1 MKIIKFQT
9 EDFLP
14 SLAMVNTV
22 VLAKYTLPIL
32 SDVRIETKD
41 DGQGGVYAAL
51 MTSDSETWLQMKAPL
66 VEAEVGIVICIEAK
80 GLLQALR
87 NLGGKPV
94 TMEID
99 DSKHIVKCDYGNG
112 HFSLPYEDAQDFPL
126 PMAAP
131 DGAKTKLMDAK
142 TKLMDAKKMLTAIEK
157 AGFATA
163 NDELRPVMNGVRFE
177 FFADGMV
184 AVASDGHKLAKYK
197 DLTITYDNSED
208 QTIYGFTMPKK
219 PCSTLLNV
227 LGSTVAGDIKVMFN
241 DRCFTVNNYQ
251 FKLTARL
258 IEGRYPNYD
267 AVIPKTNDKIVNVDK
282 SAFISAMKRVLPMSS
297 STTELVSLT
306 FADGMMTIASEDF
319 DFSKSASENIPCD
332 YPLTSAPM
340 SIGFKGSTLLQLLQ
354 NVDGDTVKMALA
366 DPSRAGLITE
376 GTTNSV
382 YEYTS
387 LLMPMLLAD

>member
-1 MKIIKFQT
+1 
-9 EDFLP
+9 
-14 SLAMVNTV
+14 MVNTV
-22 VLAKYTLPIL
+22 VLAKTTLPIL
-32 SDVRIETKD
+32 SDVRIETKA
-41 DGQGGVYAAL
+41 DGNGGTYAEL

-66 VEAEVGIVICIEAK
+66 AEAEVGVVICIEAK

-99 DSKHIVKCDYGNG
+99 DSKHLVKCDYGNG

-142 TKLMDAKKMLTAIEK
+142 KLLTAIEK

-163 NDELRPVMNGVRFE
+163 NDELRPVMNGVHFD
-177 FFADGMV
+177 FLPTCMIS
-184 AVASDGHKLAKYK
+184 VASDGHKLAKYA
-197 DLTITYDNSED
+197 DLTITCDEIEPS
-208 QTIYGFTMPKK
+208 GFTMPKK

-241 DRCFTVNNYQ
+241 DRCFTVNNTQ
-251 FKLTARL
+251 FKMSARL

-267 AVIPKTNDKIVNVDK
+267 SVIPKDNDRIVTIAKNDFV
-282 SAFISAMKRVLPMSS
+282 AALKRVLPMGNANS
-297 STTELVSLT
+297 ELVALS
-306 FADGMMTIASEDF
+306 FSMGMMTISAEDF
-319 DFSKSASENIPCD
+319 DFSKSASENVGCD
-332 YPLTSAPM
+332 YAQEEFT
-340 SIGFKGSTLLQLLQ
+340 IGFKGSTLLQLLQ
-354 NVDGDTVKMALA
+354 NIDTDNVKVMLK
-366 DPSRAGLITE
+366 DPSRAGVLCE
-376 GTTNSV
+376 DKPNGV

-387 LLMPMLLAD
+387 LIMPMLIQND

>member
-22 VLAKYTLPIL
+22 VLAKNTLPVL
-32 SDVRIETKD
+32 SDVRIETKA
-41 DGQGGVYAAL
+41 DGNGGTYAEL

-66 VEAEVGIVICIEAK
+66 AEAEVGIVICIEAK

-142 TKLMDAKKMLTAIEK
+142 KMLTAIEK

-163 NDELRPVMNGVRFE
+163 NDELRPVMNGVHFD
-177 FFADGMV
+177 FLPTCMI
-184 AVASDGHKLAKYK
+184 AVASDGHKLAKYV
-197 DLTITYDNSED
+197 DLTVTCDEIEPS
-208 QTIYGFTMPKK
+208 GFTMPKK

-241 DRCFTVNNYQ
+241 DRCFTVNNTQ
-251 FKLTARL
+251 FKMSARL

-267 AVIPKTNDKIVNVDK
+267 SVIPKDNDRIVTIAKNDFV
-282 SAFISAMKRVLPMSS
+282 AALKRVLPMGNANS
-297 STTELVSLT
+297 ELVALS
-306 FADGMMTIASEDF
+306 FSMGMMTISAEDF
-319 DFSKSASENIPCD
+319 DFSKSASENVGCD
-332 YPLTSAPM
+332 YAQEEFT
-340 SIGFKGSTLLQLLQ
+340 IGFKGSTLLQLLQ
-354 NVDGDTVKMALA
+354 NIDTDNVKVMLK
-366 DPSRAGLITE
+366 DPSRAGVLCE
-376 GTTNSV
+376 DKPNGV

-387 LLMPMLLAD
+387 LIMPMLIQND

>member
-22 VLAKYTLPIL
+22 VLAKNTLPIL
-32 SDVRIETKD
+32 SDVRIETKA
-41 DGQGGVYAAL
+41 DGNGGTYAEL

-66 VEAEVGIVICIEAK
+66 TEAEVGIVICIEAK

-142 TKLMDAKKMLTAIEK
+142 KMLTAIEK

-163 NDELRPVMNGVRFE
+163 NDELRPVMNGVHFD
-177 FFADGMV
+177 FLPTCMIS
-184 AVASDGHKLAKYK
+184 VASDGHKLAKYA
-197 DLTITYDNSED
+197 DLTITCDEIEPS
-208 QTIYGFTMPKK
+208 GFTMPKK

-241 DRCFTVNNYQ
+241 DRCFTVNNTQ
-251 FKLTARL
+251 FKMSARL

-267 AVIPKTNDKIVNVDK
+267 SVIPKDNDRIVTIAKNDFV
-282 SAFISAMKRVLPMSS
+282 AALKRVLPMGNANS
-297 STTELVSLT
+297 ELVALS
-306 FADGMMTIASEDF
+306 FSMGMMTISAEDF
-319 DFSKSASENIPCD
+319 DFSKSASENVGCD
-332 YPLTSAPM
+332 YAQDEFT
-340 SIGFKGSTLLQLLQ
+340 IGFKGSTLLQLLQ
-354 NVDGDTVKMALA
+354 NIDTDNVKVMLK
-366 DPSRAGLITE
+366 DPSRAGVLCE
-376 GTTNSV
+376 DKPNGV

-387 LLMPMLLAD
+387 LIMPMLIQNN

>member
-1 MKIIKFQT
+1 MKKITFISD
-9 EDFLP
+9 DFLP
-14 SLAMVNTV
+14 ALSTVNSV
-22 VLAKYTLPIL
+22 VSAKNSLPIL
-32 SDVRIETKD
+32 SDVRIETKA
-41 DGQGGVYAAL
+41 DGNGGTYAEL

-66 VEAEVGIVICIEAK
+66 AEAEVGIVICIEAK

-142 TKLMDAKKMLTAIEK
+142 KLLTAIEK

-163 NDELRPVMNGVRFE
+163 NDELRPVMNGVHFD
-177 FFADGMV
+177 FLPTCMIS
-184 AVASDGHKLAKYK
+184 VASDGNKLAKYA
-197 DLTITYDNSED
+197 DLTITCDEIETS
-208 QTIYGFTMPKK
+208 GFTMPKK

-241 DRCFTVNNYQ
+241 DRCFTVNNTQ
-251 FKLTARL
+251 FKMSARL

-267 AVIPKTNDKIVNVDK
+267 SVIPKDNDRIVTIAKNDFV
-282 SAFISAMKRVLPMSS
+282 AAMKRVLPMGNANS
-297 STTELVSLT
+297 ELVALS
-306 FADGMMTIASEDF
+306 FSMGMMTISAEDF
-319 DFSKSASENIPCD
+319 DFSKSASENVGCD
-332 YPLTSAPM
+332 YAQEEFT
-340 SIGFKGSTLLQLLQ
+340 IGFKGSTLLQLLQ
-354 NVDGDTVKMALA
+354 NIDTDNVKVMLK
-366 DPSRAGLITE
+366 DQSRAGVLCE
-376 GTTNSV
+376 DKPNGV

-387 LLMPMLLAD
+387 LIMPMLIQN

>member
-14 SLAMVNTV
+14 SLAIVNTV
-22 VLAKYTLPIL
+22 VLTKNSLPIL
-32 SDVRIETKD
+32 SDVRIETKA
-41 DGQGGVYAAL
+41 DGNGGTYAEL

-66 VEAEVGIVICIEAK
+66 TEAEVGIVICIEAK

-112 HFSLPYEDAQDFPL
+112 HFSLPYEDARDFPL

-131 DGAKTKLMDAK
+131 DCAK

-157 AGFATA
+157 AGFATD
-163 NDELRPVMNGVRFE
+163 NNELRPVMNGVRFE

-184 AVASDGHKLAKYK
+184 AVATDGYKLAKYK

-241 DRCFTVNNYQ
+241 DHCFTVNNTK
-251 FKLTARL
+251 FKMSARL

-267 AVIPKTNDKIVNVDK
+267 SVIPKDNDRIVTIAKNDFV
-282 SAFISAMKRVLPMSS
+282 AALKRVLPMGNANS
-297 STTELVSLT
+297 ELVALS
-306 FADGMMTIASEDF
+306 FSMGMMTISAEDF
-319 DFSKSASENIPCD
+319 DFSKSASENVGCD
-332 YPLTSAPM
+332 YAQEEFA
-340 SIGFKGSTLLQLLQ
+340 IGFKGSTLLQLLQ
-354 NVDGDTVKMALA
+354 NIDTDNVKVMLK
-366 DPSRAGLITE
+366 DPSRAGVLCE
-376 GTTNSV
+376 DKPNGV

-387 LLMPMLLAD
+387 LIMPMLIQND

>member
-9 EDFLP
+9 EEFLP

-22 VLAKYTLPIL
+22 VLAKNTLSIL
-32 SDVRIETKD
+32 SDVRIETKA
-41 DGQGGVYAAL
+41 DGNGGTYAEL

-66 VEAEVGIVICIEAK
+66 SDAEVGIVICIEAK

-112 HFSLPYEDAQDFPL
+112 HFSFPYDDAQDFPL
-126 PMAAP
+126 PMASP
-131 DGAKTKLMDAK
+131 EGAKTQ
-142 TKLMDAKKMLTAIEK
+142 LMDAKKMLTAIEK
-157 AGFATA
+157 AGFATS

-241 DRCFTVNNYQ
+241 DSCFTVNNTQ
-251 FKLTARL
+251 FKMSARL

-267 AVIPKTNDKIVNVDK
+267 SVIPKDNNRIVTIAKNDFV
-282 SAFISAMKRVLPMSS
+282 SALKRVLPMGNANS
-297 STTELVSLT
+297 ELVALS
-306 FADGMMTIASEDF
+306 FSMGMMTISAEDF
-319 DFSKSASENIPCD
+319 DFSKSASENVGCD
-332 YPLTSAPM
+332 YAQEEFT
-340 SIGFKGSTLLQLLQ
+340 IGFKGSTLLQLLQ
-354 NVDGDTVKMALA
+354 NIDTDNVNVMLK
-366 DPSRAGLITE
+366 DPSHAGVLCE
-376 GTTNSV
+376 DKPNGV

-387 LLMPMLLAD
+387 LIMPMLIQND

>member
-22 VLAKYTLPIL
+22 VLAKNALPIL
-32 SDVRIETKD
+32 SDVRIETKA
-41 DGQGGVYAAL
+41 DGNGGTYAEL

-66 VEAEVGIVICIEAK
+66 AEAEVGVVICIEAK

-99 DSKHIVKCDYGNG
+99 DSKHLVKCDYGNG

-142 TKLMDAKKMLTAIEK
+142 KLLTAIEK

-163 NDELRPVMNGVRFE
+163 NDELRPVMNGVHFD
-177 FFADGMV
+177 FLPTCMISI
-184 AVASDGHKLAKYK
+184 ASDGHQLAKYA
-197 DLTITYDNSED
+197 DLTITCDEIEPS
-208 QTIYGFTMPKK
+208 GFTMPKK

-241 DRCFTVNNYQ
+241 DRCFTVNNTQ
-251 FKLTARL
+251 FKMSARL

-267 AVIPKTNDKIVNVDK
+267 SVIPKDNDRIVTIAKNDFV
-282 SAFISAMKRVLPMSS
+282 AALKRVLPMGNANS
-297 STTELVSLT
+297 ELVALS
-306 FADGMMTIASEDF
+306 FSMGMMTISAEDF
-319 DFSKSASENIPCD
+319 DFSKSASENVGCD
-332 YPLTSAPM
+332 YAQEEFT
-340 SIGFKGSTLLQLLQ
+340 IGFKGSTLLQLLQ
-354 NVDGDTVKMALA
+354 NIDTDNVKVMLK
-366 DPSRAGLITE
+366 DPSRAGVLCE
-376 GTTNSV
+376 DKPNGV

-387 LLMPMLLAD
+387 LIMPMLIQND